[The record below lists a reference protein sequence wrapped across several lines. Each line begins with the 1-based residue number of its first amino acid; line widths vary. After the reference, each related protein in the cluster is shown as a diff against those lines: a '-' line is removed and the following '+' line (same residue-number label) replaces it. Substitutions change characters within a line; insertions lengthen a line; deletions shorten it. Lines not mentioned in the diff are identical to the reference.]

1 MKIVNEIREDR
12 VYYYLP
18 KSEEELR
25 EMVKLG
31 TFDDVI
37 KTAKCLNTWLIPL
50 DNAKKII
57 AELPEKHLV
66 FESKLNK
73 DTMIFC
79 TRKGRCSCGIIWHT
93 FCNRSFCTITLDKA
107 KLRGNKLEY
116 FERVI
121 VAGEK
126 EKKLHEAF
134 KCYIDELRI
143 SITQESK
150 FKKLPIRS
158 IHASYNRDFE
168 FMEPKCD
175 FVKYELFKNALL
187 VAIRDAIPKETF
199 DDFSQ
204 YF

>member
-1 MKIVNEIREDR
+1 MEIINEIRENC

-18 KSEEELR
+18 LSEEELR
-25 EMVKLG
+25 ETVKLG

-37 KTAKCLNTWLIPL
+37 KTAKCLNTWLTPL
-50 DNAKKII
+50 GDAKKVI

-107 KLRGNKLEY
+107 KPRGNKVEY
-116 FERVI
+116 IERII

-134 KCYIDELRI
+134 KQFIDELRI
-143 SITQESK
+143 SKAQESK
-150 FKKLPIRS
+150 FKKLPICS
-158 IHASYNRDFE
+158 IHASYNRAFE

-175 FVKYELFKNALL
+175 FAKYELFKNALL
-187 VAIRDAIPKETF
+187 DTIRDVIPKETF

-204 YF
+204 YL